1 MDLAIELVH
10 SVSVVRD
17 HISVRLNLQVVP
29 VNVLVVLAA
38 FLSCVVNAILEA
50 GNRLTKGFSSN
61 KHVAGLGD
69 LELISVLAEES
80 SIGVKGI
87 NSLMKI
93 WGGRVGRRSRL
104 IATVVLVFGI
114 TVVKVIVNFGM
125 VFTILVVILVLAG
138 ICNSGQK
145 NSSDFH
151 CLHLRL

>member
-10 SVSVVRD
+10 SVSVFRD
-17 HISVRLNLQVVP
+17 HISVLLNLRVVLE
-29 VNVLVVLAA
+29 NVCVVLAA

-61 KHVAGLGD
+61 KHVASLGD

-93 WGGRVGRRSRL
+93 WGSRVGRRSRL
-104 IATVVLVFGI
+104 IATVVLV
-114 TVVKVIVNFGM
+114 
-125 VFTILVVILVLAG
+125 
-138 ICNSGQK
+138 
-145 NSSDFH
+145 
-151 CLHLRL
+151 